1 MATLEKLIQDWN
13 TEFSKISKSLTRFKV
28 FEAIDPSFAA
38 NYAVKVFQSK
48 LPGVSGE
55 VGDAAINTFLEA
67 ERTRYLNDDI
77 NSIDPVTMYDILDG
91 VIWPTI
97 AAEDSSFV
105 DCPTDPQLNSM
116 RGVPLKNVFGGNKI
130 KGTDLLHKLSP
141 NWPFTQKARTALEAV
156 IAKANTIDLDTT
168 LQKKTLNSMFQSE
181 DASKL
186 MYISYGRLPE
196 LGYPI
201 QTMATLNPYL
211 GYLLTTIGWLGGSSS
226 ITTRGISAAVEEGKD
241 GKGFVIANL
250 PKAQGEA
257 IGSAATIGVF
267 GSLNSTIAALGANYT
282 WLQKQKTDATNK
294 VYFTGWSNRFMKNPK
309 SILNMAIIL
318 NEVVNINSQLTY
330 RYSPKTKKR
339 LLELGEAYRIGFSI
353 TVND

>member
-1 MATLEKLIQDWN
+1 MANLDTLISNWN
-13 TEFSKISKSLTRFKV
+13 TEFSKISKNLMRYKV
-28 FEAIDPSFAA
+28 FQAIDPKFA
-38 NYAVKVFQSK
+38 NGYAGLVEK
-48 LPGVSGE
+48 
-55 VGDAAINTFLEA
+55 GDEAKTNTFLEA
-67 ERTRYLNDDI
+67 ERTRYLTEDI
-77 NSIDPVTMYDILDG
+77 NSIDPVTVYDIIDG

-97 AAEDSSFV
+97 SAEDSSQV
-105 DCPTDPQLNSM
+105 DCTTDPQLHSM
-116 RGVPLKNVFGGNKI
+116 RGVPLKNVFQGGKFKKDDI
-130 KGTDLLHKLSP
+130 LFRLSP
-141 NWPFTQKARTALEAV
+141 DSLPFAKEANKALTTA
-156 IAKANTIDLDTT
+156 IDHANGIGLNDVQ
-168 LQKKTLNSMFQSE
+168 QKKALSSVFQSA
-181 DASKL
+181 DAAAL

-196 LGYPI
+196 LGHPI
-201 QTMATLNPYL
+201 QTIATLNPYL
-211 GYLLTTIGWLGGSSS
+211 GYFLMTIGWLGGSGS
-226 ITTRGISAAVEEGKD
+226 IINRGISDAVKKGKD